1 MSPESYDFDPEDV
14 GIDAPGCVRCGRPF
28 QTGRVWDAALI
39 AQLMGRDLPEDHR
52 GRAIGACCIEADE
65 LRAFAA
71 AKRRADKE
79 D

>member
-1 MSPESYDFDPEDV
+1 MPTHHFDVEDL

-28 QTGRVWDAALI
+28 ETRRVFDAALT
-39 AQLMGRDLPEDHR
+39 AQLMGRALPEDHR

-71 AKRRADKE
+71 DKRRADE
-79 D
+79 ADS